1 MTKTP
6 DLIDTLVDCA
16 TPVRRLRPPA
26 LRATSW
32 LLFAALVLTL
42 LAGVHGVRHDLAERL
57 QQPVFVIGMAGALAT
72 GILAAIASFKVSLPD
87 GSRGWL
93 LLPLPAL
100 ALWVSTISYGCLT
113 DWVSMGPTGV
123 RMGEAA
129 RCFATLLLT
138 SVPLSI
144 TMLVMLR
151 YAALLRPTAVCA
163 AGGLAVAAITS
174 FALSLLHNLDAT
186 MMILIWNLGTA
197 ALIAGLA
204 SIFGRPMLAW
214 FATWLMPVA
223 FRTHGRT

>member
-1 MTKTP
+1 VTKTP

-16 TPVRRLRPPA
+16 TPVRRLWPPS
-26 LRATSW
+26 LRAALW
-32 LLFAALVLTL
+32 LLFAALVLGL
-42 LAGVHGVRHDLAERL
+42 LAVLHGIRPDLAERL
-57 QQPVFVIGMAGALAT
+57 QEPIFVIGMASALAT
-72 GILAAIASFKVSLPD
+72 GVLAAIASFKVSLPD

-113 DWVSMGPTGV
+113 DWVAMGPNGI

-144 TMLVMLR
+144 VMLVMLR
-151 YAALLRPTAVCA
+151 YAALLRPTAVCT

-174 FALSLLHNLDAT
+174 FALSLFHTLDAT
-186 MMILIWNLGTA
+186 IMILIWNLGA
-197 ALIAGLA
+197 AIVIAGLA
-204 SIFGRPMLAW
+204 SVCGQSILAR
-214 FATWLMPVA
+214 FAAWLLPLSIRA
-223 FRTHGRT
+223 RRRA